1 MKKAEREAVWMQ
13 VDARMGEVLADAP
26 ALQEF
31 LNFMS
36 QSRNSL
42 PNQLLLS
49 GQNADITDA
58 RTFQQWKDAGRHIR
72 TGEEGYTAIVGQVYE
87 NNGRK
92 ASGYNIGKVFD
103 ITQTRGRPV
112 PPPAEYQVDELIA
125 GSIESSPVPIQI
137 SDSLPDGIQAQ
148 YVPKN
153 RTIYVRNGMDA
164 GTTLCAIVRECAQ
177 ADFHKDYTYNRQAYA
192 APSYCAAYIVKK
204 IHPLK
209 RASSIRWPILFLT
222 FLFPLASFV
231 VLLTLIFTSVNSPD
245 NSSAFLLCGIFL
257 VIANIAVFLLLD
269 WVDSSDEAI
278 KQKLA
283 LEQTVQLQAQNM
295 EALGKAYSAQRK
307 ITHDFNSQLE
317 TIGCL
322 LKSDDS
328 KDAIEFVTALHA
340 KQTTRSLLVNTHHPI
355 VDALLNQKAYIAKD
369 KNIQIH
375 FEVND
380 LSNLQLDSVDI
391 TTILGNLLDNAIEAC
406 VIYGE
411 NSQIQVKV
419 LLGNTLFFAIRNTC
433 KPVKIIGEYIPTT
446 KPNAQL
452 HGFGLENVKTLLRKY
467 NGEYAMEYD
476 EGWFTFTGEIDNYPI
491 L

>member
-1 MKKAEREAVWMQ
+1 MDLNKYLNETAAPETQYSKEEYAAMKKAEREAVWVQ
-13 VDARMGEVLADAP
+13 VDARIGEVLADAP

-125 GSIESSPVPIQI
+125 ASIENSPVPIQI

-192 APSYCAAYIVKK
+192 APSYCAAYMVA
-204 IHPLK
+204 HRYGLDTAAFNFD
-209 RASSIRWPILFLT
+209 R
-222 FLFPLASFV
+222 V
-231 VLLTLIFTSVNSPD
+231 V
-245 NSSAFLLCGIFL
+245 
-257 VIANIAVFLLLD
+257 
-269 WVDSSDEAI
+269 
-278 KQKLA
+278 A
-283 LEQTVQLQAQNM
+283 LYGN
-295 EALGKAYSAQRK
+295 LGKEQQRGFLSDVN
-307 ITHDFNSQLE
+307 IV
-317 TIGCL
+317 GGGL
-322 LKSDDS
+322 L
-328 KDAIEFVTALHA
+328 
-340 KQTTRSLLVNTHHPI
+340 RSL
-355 VDALLNQKAYIAKD
+355 
-369 KNIQIH
+369 
-375 FEVND
+375 
-380 LSNLQLDSVDI
+380 SR
-391 TTILGNLLDNAIEAC
+391 
-406 VIYGE
+406 
-411 NSQIQVKV
+411 
-419 LLGNTLFFAIRNTC
+419 TLAVQTREL
-433 KPVKIIGEYIPTT
+433 P
-446 KPNAQL
+446 AA
-452 HGFGLENVKTLLRKY
+452 
-467 NGEYAMEYD
+467 EYAVAVPPAKKPSRQQER
-476 EGWFTFTGEIDNYPI
+476 G
-491 L
+491 